1 MAQPQWVTQAGNLGT
16 IPENVFYQ
24 VPLQAVDPDEGDVF
38 YELIAGQLPDGVQV
52 QRSGIIAGIPKPVA
66 IVKGVPQE
74 VARDV
79 TSKFA
84 VRAYTQRV
92 VNGALV
98 TDRINDRTFTLTVAG
113 QNIPDFVTSAGSLGS
128 FWDATKASIQIEF
141 TDPDPNENLYINVLN
156 GSLPPGLTITR
167 TGLIS
172 GVILPLTGPAYTVPE
187 SQTFTFTLEI
197 TDGKDSN
204 LRAFSIYVYSRA
216 AMTADTTDLTA
227 DNTFVTADTVQ
238 IFTPVLLNPAGSI
251 GQVRSDNFFAYKFE
265 AVDFDED
272 ALEYITVTG
281 PGLSLP
287 PGLLLNINTGWLYG
301 YIPDIGVSQAT
312 YRFGVRVRRASNPTI
327 ISTTAYFVISIVGAL
342 DTQTDWLTDSNL
354 GTINNGATSILEIAA
369 VNSGGRS
376 LEYQIV
382 SGSDSRLPQGLRLLS
397 SGHIVG
403 NVSFNTF
410 ALDGG
415 TTTFDVDLNPRLN
428 IDQTT
433 FDMKFDF
440 TVRAYAP
447 QSETLGYRVASITVT
462 NGGSGY
468 TSAPTVVISAPPQTV
483 GAVRAV
489 AGPVTRVG
497 GVITAIAIGT
507 TGSGYNSVPTIN
519 IFGGG
524 GSNATAVAVIEIFSV
539 INPVSVIR
547 TFSITVVRAYN
558 EPYESLY
565 IKAMPPLAD
574 RNLIDN
580 LIQNQDLIP
589 VDSVYRN
596 DDSNFGVAKNVIYNH
611 AYGLTAST
619 LDDYANSL
627 LINHYWKNLVLGEIK
642 TARAVNSAG
651 EVLYEVIYSTVIDNL
666 VNNAGESV
674 GKQVTIPFPI
684 NAGQVDEISVVYPNS
699 LINMR
704 DQVIDQIGQISS
716 VLPAWMT
723 SKQSDG
729 RVLGFV
735 PAWVIAYVKPGEGA
749 RVLYNIQQQ
758 FGNQLNQIDF
768 KADRYELDRSLTHN
782 WDPVFDSSVGAWIPY
797 PPAATTFDINAHYQ
811 LPVPNDSSLVFT
823 GGTGYAVGNRIL
835 ILGSQIGG
843 TDDLNDV
850 VIVVNTVNVSG
861 TIQSAFCSG
870 TAPFQLLSDIFTNI
884 AGTNITGT
892 GTGATWDLQVTGF
905 DTTIF
910 DGGATNFIAPADQYT
925 TTDTFDKYLLYP
937 RINILG

>member
-1 MAQPQWVTQAGNLGT
+1 MAQPQWVTRAGNLGT

-52 QRSGIIAGIPKPVA
+52 QKNGIIAGIPKPVA
-66 IVKGVPQE
+66 VVKGVPEE
-74 VARDV
+74 VSRDV

-98 TDRINDRTFTLTVAG
+98 TDRINDRTFTITVSG
-113 QNIPDFVTSAGSLGS
+113 QNIPDFVTPAGSLGS
-128 FWDATKASIQIEF
+128 FWDATKASIQIQF
-141 TDPDPNENLYINVLN
+141 SDPDPNENLYISVLN

-204 LRAFSIYVYSRA
+204 LRAFSIFVYSRA

-238 IFTPVLLNPAGSI
+238 IFTPVLLNTPGSL
-251 GQVRSDNFFAYKFE
+251 GTFRSDNFFAYKFE
-265 AVDFDED
+265 AVDFDD
-272 ALEYITVTG
+272 SAVEYVLVTG
-281 PGLSLP
+281 TNLSLP
-287 PGLLLNINTGWLYG
+287 PGLSLNTDTGWLYG
-301 YIPDIGVSQAT
+301 YLPSQGLT
-312 YRFGVRVRRASNPTI
+312 QFDYEFGVQVRKANYPTLISNVSYFTMTTI
-327 ISTTAYFVISIVGAL
+327 GNI
-342 DTQTDWLTDSNL
+342 DTEVTWLTNSDL
-354 GTINNGATSILEIAA
+354 GTIDNGAVSTLEVAA
-369 VNSGGRS
+369 VNKGNRV
-376 LEYQIV
+376 LEYRIV

-397 SGHIVG
+397 SGHIAG
-403 NVSFNTF
+403 TVSFNTF
-410 ALDGG
+410 AVDSG

-440 TVRAYAP
+440 TVNAYAP
-447 QSETLGYRVASITVT
+447 QSESLGYRVASITVT
-462 NGGSGY
+462 NGGAGY
-468 TSAPTVVISAPPQTV
+468 ASSPTVTISAPPVTV
-483 GAVRAV
+483 DSEQATAGA
-489 AGPVTRVG
+489 VTRVS
-497 GVITAIAIGT
+497 GVITAIAVNNPGA
-507 TGSGYNSVPTIN
+507 GYASPPTVTIS
-519 IFGGG
+519 GGG
-524 GSNATAVAVIEIFSV
+524 GADATATAVIEIFT
-539 INPVSVIR
+539 ITNPVSVFR

-574 RNLIDN
+574 RILIDN
-580 LIQNQDLIP
+580 LIQNQDLFP
-589 VDSVYRN
+589 VNSVYRN

-642 TARAVNSAG
+642 TARAMNFAG
-651 EVLYEVIYSTVIDNL
+651 EILYEVIYSTVIDNL

-684 NAGQVDEISVVYPNS
+684 NAGDSTEISVVYPNS

-704 DQVIDQIGQISS
+704 DQVIDQIGQISPA
-716 VLPAWMT
+716 LPAWMT

-797 PPAATTFDINAHYQ
+797 PPAATTFDIDAHYQ

-823 GGTGYAVGNRIL
+823 GGTGYAVGDKIL

-850 VIVVNTVNVSG
+850 IIVVNTVNVSG

-870 TAPFQLLSDIFTNI
+870 TAPFQLLGEFFTNI
-884 AGTNITGT
+884 VGTNITGT

-925 TTDTFDKYLLYP
+925 TSDAFDKYLLYP

>member
-1 MAQPQWVTQAGNLGT
+1 MAQPQWVTRAGNLGT

-24 VPLQAVDPDEGDVF
+24 VPLQAIDPEDGNVY

-52 QRSGIIAGIPKPVA
+52 QKNGIIAGIPKPVA
-66 IVKGVPQE
+66 LVRGVPEE
-74 VARDV
+74 VSRDV

-98 TDRINDRTFTLTVAG
+98 TDRINDRTFTITVSG
-113 QNIPDFVTSAGSLGS
+113 QNIPDFVTPAGSLGS
-128 FWDATKASIQIEF
+128 FWDATKASIQIQF
-141 TDPDPNENLYINVLN
+141 SDPDPNENLYINVLN

-216 AMTADTTDLTA
+216 SMTADTTYLTA

-238 IFTPVLLNPAGSI
+238 IFTPVLLNEPGSL
-251 GQVRSDNFFAYKFE
+251 GTFRSDNFFAYKFE
-265 AVDFDED
+265 AVDFDD
-272 ALEYITVTG
+272 SAVEYVLVTG
-281 PGLSLP
+281 TNLSLP
-287 PGLLLNINTGWLYG
+287 PGLSLNTDTGWLYG
-301 YIPDIGVSQAT
+301 YLPSQGLT
-312 YRFGVRVRRASNPTI
+312 QFDYEFGVQVRKANYPTL
-327 ISTTAYFVISIVGAL
+327 ISDVSYFTMTTIGNI
-342 DTQTDWLTDSNL
+342 DTDVTWLTNSDL
-354 GTINNGATSILEIAA
+354 GTINNGAVSTLEVVA
-369 VNSGGRS
+369 VNKGNRV
-376 LEYQIV
+376 LEYRIV

-397 SGHIVG
+397 SGHIAG
-403 NVSFNTF
+403 TVSFNTF
-410 ALDGG
+410 AVDSG

-440 TVRAYAP
+440 TVNAYAP

-462 NGGSGY
+462 NGGAGY
-468 TSAPTVVISAPPQTV
+468 ASSPTVTISAPPVTV
-483 GAVRAV
+483 DSEQATAGA
-489 AGPVTRVG
+489 VTRVG
-497 GVITAIAIGT
+497 GVITAIAVNNPGA
-507 TGSGYNSVPTIN
+507 GYASPPTVTIS
-519 IFGGG
+519 GGG
-524 GSNATAVAVIEIFSV
+524 GADATATAVIEIFT
-539 INPVSVIR
+539 ITNPVSVFR
-547 TFSITVVRAYN
+547 TFSITVVRVFN

-565 IKAMPPLAD
+565 IKAMPPFSD

-596 DDSNFGVAKNVIYNH
+596 DDSNFGVAKNVIYKH

-627 LINHYWKNLVLGEIK
+627 FINHYWKNLVLGEIK

-684 NAGQVDEISVVYPNS
+684 NAGDSTEISVVYPNS

-704 DQVIDQIGQISS
+704 DQVIDQIGQISPA
-716 VLPAWMT
+716 LPTWMT

-735 PAWVIAYVKPGEGA
+735 PAWVIAYVKPGQGN
-749 RVLYNIQQQ
+749 RILYNIQQQ
-758 FGNQLNQIDF
+758 FGNQLNQVDF

-782 WDPVFDSSVGAWIPY
+782 WDPVFDSSVGAWVPY
-797 PPAATTFDINAHYQ
+797 PPAATTFDIDAHYQ
-811 LPVPNDSSLVFT
+811 LPEPNDSSLIFT
-823 GGTGYAVGNRIL
+823 GGTGYAVGDRIL
-835 ILGSQIGG
+835 ILGSQISG

-850 VIVVNTVNVSG
+850 VIVVNTVDNLG

-870 TAPFQLLSDIFTNI
+870 TAPFQTLGDIFTNI
-884 AGTNITGT
+884 VGTNITGT
-892 GTGATWDLQVTGF
+892 GTGATWDLEVTGF

-925 TTDTFDKYLLYP
+925 TSDAFDKYLLYP

>member
-1 MAQPQWVTQAGNLGT
+1 MAQPQWVTRAGNLGT

-24 VPLQAVDPDEGDVF
+24 VPLQAVDPDEGNVY

-52 QRSGIIAGIPKPVA
+52 QENGIISGIPKPVA
-66 IVKGVPQE
+66 LVKGVPEE
-74 VARDV
+74 VSRDV

-113 QNIPDFVTSAGSLGS
+113 QDIPDFVTPSGSLGI
-128 FWDATKASIQIEF
+128 FWDATKVSIQIQF

-156 GSLPPGLTITR
+156 GSLPPGLAITR

-204 LRAFSIYVYSRA
+204 IRNFSIYVYSRV
-216 AMTADTTDLTA
+216 AMTGDTSDLTA

-238 IFTPVLLNPAGSI
+238 IFTPVLLNTPGSL
-251 GQVRSDNFFAYKFE
+251 GTFRSDNFFAYKFE
-265 AVDFDED
+265 AVDFDD
-272 ALEYITVTG
+272 SAVEYVLVTG
-281 PGLSLP
+281 TNLSLP
-287 PGLLLNINTGWLYG
+287 PGLSLNTDTGWLYG
-301 YIPDIGVSQAT
+301 YLPSQGLT
-312 YRFGVRVRRASNPTI
+312 QFDYEFGVQVRKANYPTL
-327 ISTTAYFVISIVGAL
+327 ISDVSYFTMTTIGNI
-342 DTQTDWLTDSNL
+342 DTEVTWLTNSDL
-354 GTINNGATSILEIAA
+354 GTINNGAVSTLEVVA
-369 VNSGGRS
+369 VNKGNRV
-376 LEYQIV
+376 LEYRIV

-397 SGHIVG
+397 SGHIAG
-403 NVSFNTF
+403 TVSFNTF
-410 ALDGG
+410 AVDSG
-415 TTTFDVDLNPRLN
+415 TTTFDVNLNPRLN

-440 TVRAYAP
+440 TVNAYAP
-447 QSETLGYRVASITVT
+447 QSESLGYRVASITVT
-462 NGGSGY
+462 NGGAGY
-468 TSAPTVVISAPPQTV
+468 ASTPTVTISAPPVTVNSEQATV
-483 GAVRAV
+483 GA
-489 AGPVTRVG
+489 VTRVG
-497 GVITAIAIGT
+497 GVITAIAVNNPGA
-507 TGSGYNSVPTIN
+507 GYASAPTVTIS
-519 IFGGG
+519 GGG
-524 GSNATAVAVIEIFSV
+524 GADATATAVIEIFT
-539 INPVSVIR
+539 ITNPVSVFR
-547 TFSITVVRAYN
+547 TFSITVVRVFN

-580 LIQNQDLIP
+580 LIQNQELIP
-589 VDSVYRN
+589 VDAVYRA

-642 TARAVNSAG
+642 TARALDSTG
-651 EVLYEVIYSTVIDNL
+651 QVLYEVIYSTVIDNL

-684 NAGQVDEISVVYPNS
+684 NAGDSTEISVVYPNS

-704 DQVIDQIGQISS
+704 DQVIDQIGQISPA
-716 VLPAWMT
+716 LPVWMT

-735 PAWVIAYVKPGEGA
+735 PAWVIAYVNPGQGA

-758 FGNQLNQIDF
+758 FGNQLNQVDF

-782 WDPVFDSSVGAWIPY
+782 WDPVFDSSTGAWIPY
-797 PPAATTFDINAHYQ
+797 PPAATTFDIDAHYQ

-870 TAPFQLLSDIFTNI
+870 TAPFQLLGDIFTNI
-884 AGTNITGT
+884 VGTNITGT

-925 TTDTFDKYLLYP
+925 TTDVFDKYLLYP

>member
-1 MAQPQWVTQAGNLGT
+1 MAQPQWVTRAGNLGT

-24 VPLQAVDPDEGDVF
+24 VPLQAVDPDEGNVY

-52 QRSGIIAGIPKPVA
+52 QTNGIIAGIPKPVA
-66 IVKGVPQE
+66 VVKGVPEE
-74 VARDV
+74 VSRDV

-98 TDRINDRTFTLTVAG
+98 IDRINDRTFTLTVAG
-113 QNIPDFVTSAGSLGS
+113 QDIPNFVTPAGSLGS
-128 FWDATKASIQIEF
+128 FWDATKASIQIQF

-187 SQTFTFTLEI
+187 SQNFTFTLEI

-204 LRAFSIYVYSRA
+204 LRAFSIFVYSRA
-216 AMTADTTDLTA
+216 SMTADTTYLTA

-238 IFTPVLLNPAGSI
+238 VFTPVLLNSAGSI

-265 AVDFDED
+265 AIDFDED

-287 PGLLLNINTGWLYG
+287 PGLSLNINTGWLYG
-301 YIPDIGVSQAT
+301 YIPDIGVSLAT
-312 YRFGVRVRRASNPTI
+312 YRFGVRVRKASNPTLTSI
-327 ISTTAYFVISIVGAL
+327 VAYFVISIVGAF
-342 DTQTDWLTDSNL
+342 DTETNWLTDSNL
-354 GTINNGATSILEIAA
+354 GTINNGATSTLEVAA

-376 LEYQIV
+376 LNYQIV
-382 SGSDSRLPQGLRLLS
+382 SGSNSQLPQGLRLLS

-403 NVSFNTF
+403 KVSFNTF

-415 TTTFDVDLNPRLN
+415 STTFDVDLNPRLN

-468 TSAPTVVISAPPQTV
+468 TSTPTVVISAPPETV

-539 INPVSVIR
+539 INPVSVLR

-589 VDSVYRN
+589 VNSVYRN

-642 TARAVNSAG
+642 TARALNSAG

-674 GKQVTIPFPI
+674 SKEVTIPFPI
-684 NAGQVDEISVVYPNS
+684 NAGQIDEISVVYPNS

-716 VLPAWMT
+716 VLPLWMT
-723 SKQSDG
+723 SKQSNG

-735 PAWVIAYVKPGEGA
+735 PAWVIAYVKPGEGD
-749 RVLYNIQQQ
+749 RILYNIQQQ
-758 FGNQLNQIDF
+758 FGNQLNQVDF

-782 WDPVFDSSVGAWIPY
+782 WDPVFDSSAGAWVPY
-797 PPAATTFDINAHYQ
+797 PPAATTFDIDAHYQ
-811 LPVPNDSSLVFT
+811 LPEPNDSSLIFT
-823 GGTGYAVGNRIL
+823 GGTGYAVGDKIL

-850 VIVVNTVNVSG
+850 VIVVNTVDTLG

-870 TAPFQLLSDIFTNI
+870 TAPFQLLGDIFTNI
-884 AGTNITGT
+884 VGTNITGT
-892 GTGATWDLQVTGF
+892 GAGATWDLQVTGF

-925 TTDTFDKYLLYP
+925 TTDAFDKYLLYP

>member
-24 VPLQAVDPDEGDVF
+24 VPLQAIDPDEGDVF

-52 QRSGIIAGIPKPVA
+52 QKSGIIAGIPKPVA
-66 IVKGVPQE
+66 QVKGVPEE
-74 VARDV
+74 VSRDV

-98 TDRINDRTFTLTVAG
+98 TDRINDRTFTITVAG
-113 QNIPDFVTSAGSLGS
+113 QNIPNFVTPAGSLGS
-128 FWDATKASIQIEF
+128 FWDATKASVQIQF

-172 GVILPLTGPAYTVPE
+172 GVILPLTGPAYTIPE

-204 LRAFSIYVYSRA
+204 IRAFSIYVYSRA

-238 IFTPVLLNPAGSI
+238 IFTPVLLNIPGSL
-251 GQVRSDNFFAYKFE
+251 GTFRADNFFAYKFD
-265 AVDFDED
+265 AVDFDD
-272 ALEYITVTG
+272 DSVIEYILVTG
-281 PGLSLP
+281 ANLSLP
-287 PGLLLNINTGWLYG
+287 PGLSLNVDTGWLYG
-301 YIPDIGVSQAT
+301 YIPSQGLSET
-312 YRFGVRVRRASNPTI
+312 SYQFGVQVRKASYPALVSNVSYFTM
-327 ISTTAYFVISIVGAL
+327 TTVGNIE
-342 DTQTDWLTDSNL
+342 TEVTWLSNANL
-354 GTINNGATSILEIAA
+354 GTINNGAVSTFEVVAI
-369 VNSGGRS
+369 NRGNRT
-376 LEYQIV
+376 LEYRIV
-382 SGSDSRLPQGLRLLS
+382 SGSDSKLPQGLRLMS

-403 NVSFNTF
+403 TVSFNTF
-410 ALDGG
+410 AVDSG
-415 TTTFDVDLNPRLN
+415 TTTFDVNLNPRLN

-440 TVRAYAP
+440 TVNAYAP

-462 NGGSGY
+462 NGGTGY
-468 TSAPTVVISAPPQTV
+468 IGTPTVTISAPPVTINSEQATV
-483 GAVRAV
+483 GA
-489 AGPVTRVG
+489 VTRVG
-497 GVITAIAIGT
+497 GVITAIAVNNPGA
-507 TGSGYNSVPTIN
+507 GYASAPTVAIS
-519 IFGGG
+519 GGG
-524 GSNATAVAVIEIFSV
+524 GVNATATAVIEIFT
-539 INPVSVIR
+539 ITNPVSVFK
-547 TFSITVVRAYN
+547 TFSITVVRAFD

-580 LIQNQDLIP
+580 LIQNQNLIP
-589 VDSVYRN
+589 VDAVYRK
-596 DDSNFGVAKNVIYNH
+596 DDPNFGVAKNVIYKH

-619 LDDYANSL
+619 LDDYVNSL

-642 TARAVNSAG
+642 TARALNSAG

-674 GKQVTIPFPI
+674 GKQVTIPYPI
-684 NAGQVDEISVVYPNS
+684 NAGQIDEISVVYPNS

-704 DQVIDQIGQISS
+704 DQVIDQIGQISPA
-716 VLPAWMT
+716 LPLWMT
-723 SKQSDG
+723 SKQSNG

-735 PAWVIAYVKPGEGA
+735 PAWVIAYVKPGQGSQ
-749 RVLYNIQQQ
+749 VLYNIQQQ
-758 FGNQLNQIDF
+758 FGNQLNQVDF
-768 KADRYELDRSLTHN
+768 KADRYELNRSLTHN
-782 WDPVFDSSVGAWIPY
+782 WDPADGQWIPY
-797 PPAATTFDINAHYQ
+797 PPAATTFDIDAHYQ

-823 GGTGYAVGNRIL
+823 GGIGYAVGDRIL
-835 ILGSQIGG
+835 ILGSQVGG

-850 VIVVNTVNVSG
+850 VIVVNTVNVLG

-870 TAPFQLLSDIFTNI
+870 TAPFQLLGEIYTNI

-925 TTDTFDKYLLYP
+925 TTDVFDKYLLYP